1 MQKRYACQHGLRLM
15 SAPSAESDQLLP
27 QEGEAARSLSI
38 PEIFGATG
46 EDADQLRIVSL
57 YEVLPAASVLC
68 TALHFMVLQLYW
80 LSVTPAGPVTL

>member
-1 MQKRYACQHGLRLM
+1 MQKVYACQHGFCLM
-15 SAPSAESDQLLP
+15 SATFAESDRLLP

-38 PEIFGATG
+38 PEIFGATA

-68 TALHFMVLQLYW
+68 SAMHFMVLQL
-80 LSVTPAGPVTL
+80 